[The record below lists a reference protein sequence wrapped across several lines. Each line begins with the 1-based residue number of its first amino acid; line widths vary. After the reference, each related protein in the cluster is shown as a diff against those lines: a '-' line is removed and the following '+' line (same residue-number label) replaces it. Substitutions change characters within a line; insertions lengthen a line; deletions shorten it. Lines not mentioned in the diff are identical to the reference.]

1 MTVIGRSFDVRMF
14 LAWAA
19 RVGGLTRWLG
29 AADAERAA
37 ALSLSESRDHALFEQ
52 SAAGIVEIL
61 PSGQF
66 LRANQRFCD
75 IVGRSPEELQTLRLS
90 DITHPDD
97 HHIDRRHFEQ
107 AIQRELPRTGWTKRY
122 VRPDGTIVWV
132 RVSGSAVRDANDEI
146 AYLVGVVQD
155 ITELVD
161 VQDALAHSQ
170 SRLSSFVE
178 NIPAAVAMLDRDLR
192 YVAVSRRWLE
202 DYKLGDRS
210 LTGLHHYDLFPEIRR
225 MPEWQAIHQRCLAG
239 AVERASEDHFVRD
252 DGRDE
257 WLQWE
262 VRPWFNERGEIGGI
276 FMWTDVITA
285 RKHAA
290 QALQESRQRFSTL
303 LESTPDGMVIVDDDG
318 RILLVNAR
326 AELLFGYDRE
336 ELLGQSIEVL
346 VPERYRA
353 GHADG
358 QAGFFADAKARAMGA
373 SIESYGRRRDG
384 EEFPVEIS
392 LGLLDAHGEQLI
404 STSIR
409 DVTRRRQEQMSLQ
422 LTEERLRLAI
432 DNAKLGLWEW
442 NLVTN
447 RVTVDHNWSRI
458 MGMEAHDLSDA
469 AEMWRNSIHPEDW
482 LKVVDLLERHRQSD
496 DVPFDIDYR
505 ARRSDGRE
513 IWLNSRGRIGRGYP
527 DGNPE
532 LMMGTIQ
539 DVSQRKQAEDLIR
552 ASLAEKDVLLREIH
566 HRVKN
571 NLAVISSLFYL
582 QSVTAERDD
591 VVKIFDDSRDRIQSM
606 ALVHEQLYRSD
617 RLAAVDFAEYTTT
630 LAEQLLRSHH
640 RPGRSISL
648 KTSLNPISMSVDV
661 AIPCG
666 LVLNELLTNCLKH
679 AFDGSPAGE
688 IEIALTRLSD
698 TACELRVSDDG
709 VGAGGADLSG
719 AKSLGVRLM
728 RSLARQLNGHLVFE
742 TRPQG
747 TSARLTFSL

>member
-1 MTVIGRSFDVRMF
+1 MR
-14 LAWAA
+14 
-19 RVGGLTRWLG
+19 
-29 AADAERAA
+29 
-37 ALSLSESRDHALFEQ
+37 
-52 SAAGIVEIL
+52 
-61 PSGQF
+61 
-66 LRANQRFCD
+66 
-75 IVGRSPEELQTLRLS
+75 
-90 DITHPDD
+90 
-97 HHIDRRHFEQ
+97 
-107 AIQRELPRTGWTKRY
+107 
-122 VRPDGTIVWV
+122 
-132 RVSGSAVRDANDEI
+132 
-146 AYLVGVVQD
+146 
-155 ITELVD
+155 
-161 VQDALAHSQ
+161 
-170 SRLSSFVE
+170 
-178 NIPAAVAMLDRDLR
+178 
-192 YVAVSRRWLE
+192 
-202 DYKLGDRS
+202 
-210 LTGLHHYDLFPEIRR
+210 
-225 MPEWQAIHQRCLAG
+225 
-239 AVERASEDHFVRD
+239 
-252 DGRDE
+252 
-257 WLQWE
+257 
-262 VRPWFNERGEIGGI
+262 
-276 FMWTDVITA
+276 
-285 RKHAA
+285 
-290 QALQESRQRFSTL
+290 
-303 LESTPDGMVIVDDDG
+303 
-318 RILLVNAR
+318 
-326 AELLFGYDRE
+326 
-336 ELLGQSIEVL
+336 
-346 VPERYRA
+346 
-353 GHADG
+353 
-358 QAGFFADAKARAMGA
+358 FFADAKARATGA

-747 TSARLTFSL
+747 TSCLLYTSPSPRD